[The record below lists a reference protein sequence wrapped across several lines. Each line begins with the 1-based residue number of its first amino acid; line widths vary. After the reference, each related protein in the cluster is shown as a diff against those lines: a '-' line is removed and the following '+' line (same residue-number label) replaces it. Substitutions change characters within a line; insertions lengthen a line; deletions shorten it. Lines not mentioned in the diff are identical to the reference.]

1 MTNLTGLY
9 PGIGELFDRTLK
21 NAKIEAIKLQE
32 FKHIKEKLTVLQ
44 LVLENC
50 DPLQYSHS
58 QREKVICLIISVQS
72 DGRERFSKVCEFLD
86 STIIDDSK
94 AHPESSKSS
103 WNWSIFKTTDKTQ
116 SPSHRMV
123 QRALEIARKTSDVE
137 FLSRREQLEQ
147 LGDSVQE
154 LVSMAV
160 GIAQSYVDDIVT
172 KTLEKIR
179 NEACRIQK
187 EECMRHIS
195 REASNQEQKD
205 STNNRIDLLRA
216 IEQQSLSAPQQY
228 EHSRIQ
234 R

>member
-32 FKHIKEKLTVLQ
+32 FKHIKEKLIVLQ

-94 AHPESSKSS
+94 AHPESSKS
-103 WNWSIFKTTDKTQ
+103 WWGWSILKTADKTQ
-116 SPSHRMV
+116 TPSHRMV
-123 QRALEIARKTSDVE
+123 QRALEIAKKTSDVE
-137 FLSRREQLEQ
+137 FLSRGEQLKQ
-147 LGDSVQE
+147 LGDSVQAIFSVAVE
-154 LVSMAV
+154 L
-160 GIAQSYVDDIVT
+160 AQSHLNDIAT
-172 KTLEKIR
+172 RTLKKILNDAR
-179 NEACRIQK
+179 RIQK
-187 EECMRHIS
+187 DECMRRIGW
-195 REASNQEQKD
+195 EASNQEQKD
-205 STNNRIDLLRA
+205 SANNRTNLLCA

-228 EHSRIQ
+228 ERSRIQ
-234 R
+234 I